1 MEKTK
6 FLKLVEEERNKN
18 KIILDNEKLKFINDL
33 KKIKKED
40 LFKKEKTNLNF
51 FDKLKIILWG
61 K

>member
-33 KKIKKED
+33 KKIKKEN

>member
-40 LFKKEKTNLNF
+40 FFKKEKTNLNF

>member
-6 FLKLVEEERNKN
+6 FLKLMEEERNKN